1 MCYELIGA
9 LNYFNLRI
17 KYFLT
22 NNALNSWMT
31 SIIWRDPNYS
41 SGFQPLIIKG
51 TCRRQG
57 RYIYLIYEIFIDHTG
72 PVLLE
77 F

>member
-9 LNYFNLRI
+9 LNSFNLCI

-31 SIIWRDPNYS
+31 SILWRDPNYS

-51 TCRRQG
+51 TCGQEG
-57 RYIYLIYEIFIDHTG
+57 RCIYSIYEIFIDHLG
-72 PVLLE
+72 PIWLE